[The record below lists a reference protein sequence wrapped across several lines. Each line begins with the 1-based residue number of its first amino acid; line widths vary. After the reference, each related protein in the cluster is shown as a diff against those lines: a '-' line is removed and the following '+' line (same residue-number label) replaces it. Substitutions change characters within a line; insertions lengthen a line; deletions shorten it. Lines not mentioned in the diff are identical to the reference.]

1 MQRKFYSLTAG
12 PTLAALCLFA
22 AVGTAKAQTDSLPAA
37 RATLRGWE
45 EQRWLTIFD
54 RGGSYYGRLSD
65 RGILQR
71 FNEAMDSEYRL
82 DLISFHPSLTETY
95 DWFQRNTGVRTW
107 AGSIDHVRLSLQGEF
122 KALLPLGA
130 GWAADARFTLQD
142 NLNVKRSLIWL
153 GFRKDLF
160 NGSGQAFILGL
171 VTANKPDIDIEVGYS
186 FLPRI
191 GKVTLAFG
199 ALDLFSDFI
208 YQGLEVDPGVAD
220 TILDHTSR
228 PFTFRLA
235 LDLQVARHFRL
246 EGYGLA
252 MTATQIVVESQT
264 NPGTGF
270 VQDERYA
277 YAGGLVEWEPS
288 ARTAI
293 GSFGTWVQ
301 ARLERAAMPD
311 GRPEDDFDLTE
322 ITTQLGLYGI
332 HRPSGRFSTELWIAR
347 VWRTEDRIRPD
358 TTVEEN
364 VEYEDQSWA
373 GRADFTY
380 NANSGF
386 NATLG
391 LDFLAQDVIGPG
403 RVPGNL
409 QERDHARVRFD
420 FAWRFGDRAFFLLGS
435 NLDLDGDRR
444 GILSFDGGHGRFAL
458 YF

>member
-1 MQRKFYSLTAG
+1 MQRKFYFRVFG

-22 AVGTAKAQTDSLPAA
+22 AVGTATAQTDSLPAA

-95 DWFQRNTGVRTW
+95 DWFQRNTGVRAW

-142 NLNVKRSLIWL
+142 NLNVKRSLIRL

-191 GKVTLAFG
+191 GKLTLAFA

-208 YQGLEVDPGVAD
+208 YQGLEVSPEVAD

-246 EGYGLA
+246 EGYALA
-252 MTATQIVVESQT
+252 MTPTQIVVESQKD
-264 NPGTGF
+264 PGTGF

-288 ARTAI
+288 GRTAI

-322 ITTQLGLYGI
+322 VTTQLGLYGI
-332 HRPSGRFSTELWIAR
+332 HRPVGRFSTELWIAR

-358 TTVEEN
+358 ATVQED
-364 VEYEDQSWA
+364 VEYEDRSWA
-373 GRADFTY
+373 GRADFNY
-380 NANSGF
+380 SASSGF

-391 LDFLAQDVIGPG
+391 LDFLAQDVIGPD

-420 FAWRFGDRAFFLLGS
+420 FAWRFGDRAFFLLGT
-435 NLDLDGDRR
+435 NLDLDGDGR